1 MFNPKI
7 NNVMKKILFA
17 LATTALCFSCAKDQ
31 TRDLAPTAPD
41 RLSVSFAD
49 ETKIQLNDAM
59 QTVWNAD
66 DRVSVFYYADAN
78 DRWRFTGNTGDK
90 SGDLVREMQNSA
102 TATIDKA
109 VIVYPYSADYTLDV
123 AKQTI
128 SANIPAVQYY
138 ASDSY
143 GIGSNIMVSTGTSN
157 SFVLK
162 SLCGWLKLQLSGT
175 KTVSSIALK
184 GNNGERL
191 SGRAVIDYNTPCLVM
206 GYGSSL
212 DESEVGGTLVFDEE
226 RVLTLDCGSGVAL
239 SETPTAFYFSLAPQ
253 TFADGIT
260 MTVTYSD
267 GTTFEKSTT
276 NAISI
281 TRNHITPM
289 AQLADEDKFTLSL
302 LYANVKDMSATLA
315 VLPRNDTDTY
325 YCGLLTASKY
335 NAIGGDTKIVD
346 YCLKYILNALSN
358 DYNLTYSNFLHSGS
372 YSTAAKNLVPNT
384 EYVFFAFGL
393 NSGGSATSSL
403 ERVYFTTEPFSPT
416 DYCSFALST
425 TAVTASSM
433 DIKIEPSVQDTS
445 QDTRYYLNVLRA
457 NKFQGLSSDEIA
469 ADCIDMGNSYNENT
483 GYTWENSPRVFT
495 GTQVINTED
504 FYEGGQLLADTEYLI
519 VVFGVDNNG
528 KRTTNVATLTQTTAS
543 SVPSDMTIDIDVTSI
558 TVDGA
563 TIIYMPSSQNERYF
577 CNLLYYDDYVKYFNG
592 NADAILN
599 QYAHT
604 SGIWSGY
611 IKQGDYEDD
620 SWAHRL
626 PSGTKYIALAFGFD
640 GGATTPLFTK
650 EFTTEPAPAGN
661 GIVLN
666 YEIEDGALYGDDYKD
681 YAIVGI
687 YMTPYADTANWYYGT
702 SSTSL
707 DNFSD
712 ADLTDALLNNGGQN
726 QTQRFYAWNWGE
738 TLYYATLA
746 IDKDGNAGVP
756 QRYAIAV
763 PQKTAAATQS
773 AVPSLSSVKRLNMT
787 ATVLTPKPE
796 ILLPNRDALHRL
808 K

>member
-41 RLSVSFAD
+41 SLSVSFAD

-109 VIVYPYSADYTLDV
+109 VIVYPYSDDYTLDA

-138 ASDSY
+138 TPDSY

-162 SLCGWLKLQLSGT
+162 SLCGWLKLQLSGS

-191 SGRAVIDYNTPCLVM
+191 SGRAVIDYATPCLVM
-206 GYGSSL
+206 GDGSSL

-226 RVLTLDCGSGVAL
+226 RVLTLDCGLGVAL
-239 SETPTAFYFSLAPQ
+239 SETPAAFYFSLAPQ

-260 MTVTYSD
+260 MIVTYSD
-267 GTTFEKSTT
+267 GTTFEKSTA

-302 LYANVKDMSATLA
+302 LYTNVKDTSALLA
-315 VLPRNDTDTY
+315 VNPSNATDTY
-325 YCGLLTASKY
+325 YCGLLTASRY

-346 YCLKYILNALSN
+346 YCLKAILNALSN
-358 DYNLTYSNFLHSGS
+358 DYNLSYSNFLHSGF

-393 NSGGSATSSL
+393 SSGGSATSSL
-403 ERVYFTTEPFSPT
+403 ERIYFTTEPFSPT
-416 DYCSFALST
+416 DYCTFSLST
-425 TAVTASSM
+425 TAVTTSSM
-433 DIKIEPSVQDTS
+433 DITIEPSQ
-445 QDTRYYLNVLRA
+445 QDTRYYLNILRA
-457 NKFQGLSSDEIA
+457 NKFQGLSFDEIA
-469 ADCIDMGNSYNENT
+469 ASCIDTGNEYNENA
-483 GYTWENSPRVFT
+483 GCTWGNSPRVFT
-495 GTQVINTED
+495 GTQVINAND
-504 FYEGGQLLADTEYLI
+504 FYEGSQLLADTEYMI
-519 VVFGVDNNG
+519 VVFGVDSNG
-528 KRTTNVATLTQTTAS
+528 NRTTYVEALTQTTAS
-543 SVPSDMTIDIDVTSI
+543 SVPSNMTIDIDVTSI

-563 TIIYMPSSQNERYF
+563 KITYKPSSQNEQYF
-577 CNLLYYDDYVKYFNG
+577 CDLLYYDDYVKYFNG
-592 NADAILN
+592 NVNAILN
-599 QYAHT
+599 QYAFY

-620 SWAHRL
+620 RWAHRL
-626 PSGTKYIALAFGFD
+626 PSGTRYIVIAFGFD

-650 EFTTEPAPAGN
+650 EFTTESAPAGN

-687 YMTPYADTANWYYGT
+687 YMTPYADTANWYYGY
-702 SSTSL
+702 SSTPL
-707 DNFSD
+707 DDLSD

-726 QTQRFYAWNWGE
+726 QTQYFCAWNWGE

-746 IDKDGNAGVP
+746 IDKDGNAGAP

-763 PQKTAAATQS
+763 PQKPATATQS
-773 AVPSLSSVKRLNMT
+773 AVPALSSVKRLNMT
-787 ATVLTPKPE
+787 ATGHAPKPE